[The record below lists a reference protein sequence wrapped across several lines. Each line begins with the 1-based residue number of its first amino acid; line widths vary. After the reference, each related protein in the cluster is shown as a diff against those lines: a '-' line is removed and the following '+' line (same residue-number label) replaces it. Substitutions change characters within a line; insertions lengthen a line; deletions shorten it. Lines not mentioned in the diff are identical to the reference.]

1 MTKILF
7 IILIVLIAA
16 RCCRVAIENLV
27 GRGRQPKPPVLP
39 LKNLELLKEQGMITA
54 EELESM
60 KEGTQRPQELAVE
73 SCILSAEEVMEAIEA
88 ALGPVNN
95 LEIDDSYTGS
105 EKWTEAFEMQIE
117 LNLSLKELTL
127 LSMKMVK
134 PRPAI
139 DLIAE
144 ILAMSIP
151 VDLFDRAGDKGDRSP
166 ALPSYKA
173 AARMIWVKARERL
186 SEPVSIQKEIYEQRK
201 IPEQKLLARLLPI
214 IMKSLNIPVTA
225 SGFAAILALM
235 TAKIEFNAFSHEE
248 DDES

>member
-1 MTKILF
+1 MARILF
-7 IILIVLIAA
+7 IVLIVLIAA
-16 RCCRVAIENLV
+16 KCCRVAIENLV
-27 GRGRQPKPPVLP
+27 RRRRQPEQPVIS
-39 LKNLELLKEQGMITA
+39 LKNLELLKEQGMIT
-54 EELESM
+54 EEEFESM

-88 ALGPVNN
+88 ALGPVND
-95 LEIDDSYTGS
+95 LEIDGSYTGS
-105 EKWTEAFEMQIE
+105 GKWAEAFEMQIE

-151 VDLFDRAGDKGDRSP
+151 VDLFDRAGAKEDKSP
-166 ALPSYKA
+166 ALPRYKA
-173 AARMIWVKARERL
+173 AARMIWVRARERL
-186 SEPVSIQKEIYEQRK
+186 SEPISIQKEIYEQRK
-201 IPEQKLLARLLPI
+201 IPEQELLAKLIPI
-214 IMKSLNIPVTA
+214 IMKSLDIPIAA

-235 TAKIEFNAFSHEE
+235 TAKMEFNAFSHEE
-248 DDES
+248 KDE